1 MKLEESIKKKK
12 WTSQEIEK
20 TLKILDSAKR
30 KKPALVQFLD
40 VTIYWAA
47 LFLAILGNF
56 IVSVVLVPLLIV
68 LTGPF
73 LYFTLFFVGASFGT
87 LIYTVVRMI
96 EATEAKQN
104 FISGLFITA
113 LAVINIYM
121 ITNLT
126 NRLELM
132 MGITTNIHEPIVISA
147 VYALGYILPY
157 SVYVIKDVMKKRQ
170 TLNTQYQ

>member
-1 MKLEESIKKKK
+1 MIEDQVKKKK
-12 WTSQEIEK
+12 WTKQEIEQ
-20 TLKILDSAKR
+20 TLKILDSARR

-40 VTIYWAA
+40 VTVYWLA

-56 IVSVVLVPLLIV
+56 IVSVMLVPLLIV
-68 LTGPF
+68 LTGHY

-96 EATEAKQN
+96 ELTEVKKN

-126 NRLELM
+126 NRLELL
-132 MGITTNIHEPIVISA
+132 MGITANIHNPIVISA
-147 VYALGYILPY
+147 VYALGYITPY
-157 SVYVIKDVMKKRQ
+157 LIYVIKDALQKRQ
-170 TLNTQYQ
+170 TLYTQYQ